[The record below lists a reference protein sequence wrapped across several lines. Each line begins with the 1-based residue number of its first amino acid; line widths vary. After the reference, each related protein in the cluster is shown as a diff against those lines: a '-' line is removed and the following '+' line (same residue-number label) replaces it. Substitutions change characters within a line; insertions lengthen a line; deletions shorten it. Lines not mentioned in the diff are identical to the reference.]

1 MNEPCV
7 SALSAPDRLTAERP
21 LARFGDLQ
29 PCDFNRLR
37 AADHTLDGRGGESNG
52 AALLKP
58 PHSLPPSDKFLHH
71 DPVALD
77 IIQIKLDRCG
87 CLGRRHIGRLD
98 LAEDFAL
105 GAQQDDAP
113 AALDAAG
120 ELGGAVF
127 AGSAGHSGKYS
138 PCPAPDRVRQDGP
151 MADHTIDRWDDATGE
166 SI

>member
-1 MNEPCV
+1 MV
-7 SALSAPDRLTAERP
+7 V
-21 LARFGDLQ
+21 
-29 PCDFNRLR
+29 
-37 AADHTLDGRGGESNG
+37 AANPTRTEGNG